1 MKDITCA
8 KHAKAALKYKKKNQ
22 NSHGILRYDEKR
34 KQDLGKIYMKFKIYT
49 RYFGCAMKS
58 KN

>member
-8 KHAKAALKYKKKNQ
+8 KQPSKKR
-22 NSHGILRYDEKR
+22 NSHGVLRYDEKR

-49 RYFGCAMKS
+49 RYFWCAMKS
-58 KN
+58 KK